1 MSDETRHIRWPWLAG
16 ALISFSLLVGLLL
29 FAWAPGGVSSTR
41 PIGSLEDVESLA
53 EREDLNVLFI
63 LLDTL
68 RADRLTPYGYERDTS
83 PHLAALAE
91 EGVRFD
97 RHLAQSSWT
106 KASMASMWTGLY
118 PMRAGITRF
127 DQVIPEDAKLP
138 AERLSEAGF
147 DTVGLYRNGWVSP
160 NFGFGQGFDIYVKPG
175 GRPMAPS
182 VRRDNPTIKGSFSDE
197 DVLYSAMEYLR
208 VNGQGHWFLYLH
220 LMDIHEYTYDEE
232 SALFGGDYSDV
243 YDNSIRRVDALLG
256 ALFDFL
262 DAQGLSDR
270 TLVVVASDHGE
281 AFRER
286 GFEGHARAV
295 FRESTEV
302 PLLIRFPFRLEPG
315 IVVSSRSRNI
325 DIWPTLLDLLGLEGP
340 SLTDGQSLVDVIL
353 AEGRGQSDEQMDSGI
368 SHLDTTWG
376 RPDMP
381 SRHAVAVVD
390 GPYRY
395 VRHTAGPSVQE
406 SLFDAEEDPLELQ
419 DLAEEQPEKLIEL
432 RARGVEY
439 LETSPAWGEASTRE
453 IGEMELNQLRA
464 LGYAIP

>member
-1 MSDETRHIRWPWLAG
+1 M
-16 ALISFSLLVGLLL
+16 
-29 FAWAPGGVSSTR
+29 
-41 PIGSLEDVESLA
+41 GSIEDIERMA

-68 RADRLTPYGYERDTS
+68 RADRLTPYGYERETS
-83 PHLAALAE
+83 PHLAALAD

-127 DQVIPEDAKLP
+127 DQVIPEEAELP

-160 NFGFGQGFDIYVKPG
+160 NFGFGQGFDIYVKPA

-182 VRRDNPTIKGSFSDE
+182 VRRQNPTISGSFTDE

-208 VNGQGHWFLYLH
+208 VNGRDRWFLYLH

-232 SALFGGDYSDV
+232 SALFGGSYSDI

-256 ALFDFL
+256 VLFEFL
-262 DAQGLSDR
+262 DEQGLSDK

-281 AFRER
+281 AFQER

-302 PLLIRFPFRLEPG
+302 PLLIRFPFRLEQG
-315 IVVSSRSRNI
+315 ITVSSRSRNV
-325 DIWPTLLDLLGLEGP
+325 DLWPTLLDLLGLEGP
-340 SLTDGQSLVDVIL
+340 SMADGQSLVDVIV
-353 AEGRGQSDEQMDSGI
+353 AEGRGQAETIEDSGI

-376 RPDMP
+376 RPDTP

-395 VRHTAGPSVQE
+395 VRHTAGPTVKE
-406 SLFDAEEDPLELQ
+406 SLFDAVADPLEMQ
-419 DLAEEQPEKLIEL
+419 DLAESEPDKLVEL
-432 RARGVEY
+432 RERGVEY

>member
-1 MSDETRHIRWPWLAG
+1 MSDETRRVRWPWLIG
-16 ALISFSLLVGLLL
+16 ALISSGLFVGLLVL
-29 FAWAPGGVSSTR
+29 TWVQGGHSAR
-41 PIGSLEDVESLA
+41 PMGSIEDIERMA
-53 EREDLNVLFI
+53 DREDLNVLFI

-91 EGVRFD
+91 EGVRFE

-118 PMRAGITRF
+118 PIRAGITRF
-127 DQVIPEDAKLP
+127 DQVIPEEAELP

-160 NFGFGQGFDIYVKPG
+160 NFGFGQGFDIYVKPA

-182 VRRDNPTIKGSFSDE
+182 VRRENPTISGSFTDE

-208 VNGQGHWFLYLH
+208 VNGRDRWFLYLH

-232 SALFGGDYSDV
+232 SALFGGDYSDI

-256 ALFDFL
+256 VLFEFL
-262 DAQGLSDR
+262 DEQGLSDN

-281 AFRER
+281 AFQER
-286 GFEGHARAV
+286 GLEGHARAV

-302 PLLIRFPFRLEPG
+302 PLLIRFPFRLESG
-315 IVVSSRSRNI
+315 ITVSSRSRNV
-325 DIWPTLLDLLGLEGP
+325 DLWPTLLDLLGLEGP
-340 SLTDGQSLVDVIL
+340 RGADGQSLVDVIV
-353 AEGRGQSDEQMDSGI
+353 AEGRGQAGTLQDSGI

-376 RPDMP
+376 RPDTP
-381 SRHAVAVVD
+381 SRHASRILMDFAKCVD
-390 GPYRY
+390 
-395 VRHTAGPSVQE
+395 PSVL
-406 SLFDAEEDPLELQ
+406 S
-419 DLAEEQPEKLIEL
+419 
-432 RARGVEY
+432 
-439 LETSPAWGEASTRE
+439 
-453 IGEMELNQLRA
+453 
-464 LGYAIP
+464 

>member
-1 MSDETRHIRWPWLAG
+1 MSDETRRVRWPWLIG
-16 ALISFSLLVGLLL
+16 ALISSGLFVGLLVL
-29 FAWAPGGVSSTR
+29 TWVQGGHSAR
-41 PIGSLEDVESLA
+41 PMGSIEDIERMA
-53 EREDLNVLFI
+53 DREDLNVLFI

-91 EGVRFD
+91 EGVRFE

-118 PMRAGITRF
+118 PIRAGITRF
-127 DQVIPEDAKLP
+127 DQVIPEEAELP

-160 NFGFGQGFDIYVKPG
+160 NFGFGQGFDIYVKPA

-182 VRRDNPTIKGSFSDE
+182 VRRENPTISGSFTDE

-208 VNGQGHWFLYLH
+208 VNGRDRWFLYLH

-232 SALFGGDYSDV
+232 SALFGGDYSDI

-256 ALFDFL
+256 VLFEFL
-262 DAQGLSDR
+262 DEQGLSDN

-281 AFRER
+281 AFQER
-286 GFEGHARAV
+286 GLEGHARAV

-302 PLLIRFPFRLEPG
+302 PLLIRFPFRLESG
-315 IVVSSRSRNI
+315 ITVSSRSRNV
-325 DIWPTLLDLLGLEGP
+325 DLWPTLLDLLGLEGP
-340 SLTDGQSLVDVIL
+340 RGADGQSLVDVIV
-353 AEGRGQSDEQMDSGI
+353 AEGRGQAGTLQDSGI

-376 RPDMP
+376 RPDTP

-395 VRHTAGPSVQE
+395 VRHTAGPTVKE
-406 SLFDAEEDPLELQ
+406 SLFDAGADPLELQ
-419 DLAEEQPEKLIEL
+419 DLAESEPDKLVEL
-432 RARGVEY
+432 RERGVEY
-439 LETSPAWGEASTRE
+439 LESSPAWGEASTRE

>member
-1 MSDETRHIRWPWLAG
+1 MTFGL
-16 ALISFSLLVGLLL
+16 FVGLLVL
-29 FAWAPGGVSSTR
+29 VWVQGGQLDIR
-41 PIGSLEDVESLA
+41 PMGSVEDIERMA

-83 PHLAALAE
+83 PHLAALAD

-118 PMRAGITRF
+118 PLRSGITRF
-127 DQVIPEDAKLP
+127 DQVIPEEAELP

-160 NFGFGQGFDIYVKPG
+160 NFGFGQGFDIYVKPA
-175 GRPMAPS
+175 GRPMALS
-182 VRRDNPTIKGSFSDE
+182 VRRQNPTISGSFSDE

-208 VNGQGHWFLYLH
+208 VNGRDRWFLYLH

-232 SALFGGDYSDV
+232 SALFGGTYSDI

-256 ALFDFL
+256 VLFEFL
-262 DAQGLSDR
+262 DEQGLSDK

-281 AFRER
+281 AFQER

-302 PLLIRFPFRLEPG
+302 PLLIRFPFRLEKG
-315 IVVSSRSRNI
+315 ITVSSRSRNV
-325 DIWPTLLDLLGLEGP
+325 DLWPTLLDLLGLEGP
-340 SLTDGQSLVDVIL
+340 SVTDGQSLVDVIV
-353 AEGRGQSDEQMDSGI
+353 AEGRGQAEPLEDSGI

-376 RPDMP
+376 RPDKP

-395 VRHTAGPSVQE
+395 VRHTAGSTVKE
-406 SLFDAEEDPLELQ
+406 SLFHAGSDPLEIQ
-419 DLAEEQPEKLIEL
+419 DLAESQPDKLVEL
-432 RARGVEY
+432 RERGAEY
-439 LETSPAWGEASTRE
+439 LEISPAWGEASTRE